1 VAHSDKPSHW
11 LWDQYHIVLDEYR
24 FQVDLNWRRSQY
36 FFVLN
41 AAILAAGI
49 GLLASNTNLP
59 DAVRAL
65 PFVVGLAVD
74 ILAIAANQ
82 RQKSY
87 YEVTAAT
94 KNRIE
99 DELDLGDFGIR
110 PTPELGGPGLRR
122 LARVTTF
129 QIVVLVVLA
138 FANVGGV
145 VAAFTVKHQESSTLT
160 RLTCVSVPT
169 SGRPVTQFN
178 CVAG

>member
-1 VAHSDKPSHW
+1 MTDSNKPQHW
-11 LWDQYHIVLDEYR
+11 LWEQYHVVLDEYR

-49 GLLASNTNLP
+49 GLLASNTHLP

-65 PFVVGLAVD
+65 PFIVGLAVD
-74 ILAIAANQ
+74 ILAIAANHRQ
-82 RQKSY
+82 RSY

-99 DELDLGDFGIR
+99 DELDLGEFGVR
-110 PTPELGGPGLRR
+110 PTPELGGPALGWLG
-122 LARVTTF
+122 RVTTF

-138 FANVGGV
+138 FANIGGV
-145 VAAFTVKHQESSTLT
+145 VTAFAVTHQESETVSH
-160 RLTCVSVPT
+160 LTCVNVPGPGHSAT
-169 SGRPVTQFN
+169 LLNCVTQ
-178 CVAG
+178 